1 MNWRFSSA
9 KSTKVCCTGK
19 FLGLT
24 PILPRTNIHSCAIW
38 SGPKKKLFRLL
49 AAVEISGGS
58 TTVRKLFLL
67 ALTTFVSAI
76 GFQPLTHAQDF
87 YKDKTLT
94 IVVGYSPGGSFDLY
108 ARVLARYIGRYLPGN
123 PTRIVENMTGAG
135 GLIAANY
142 LYNRVKPD
150 SLTIGAWASPLVLQH
165 IMGNEAAQFDGRK
178 FGYLGIP
185 SPYDTVCT
193 FNQQSGI
200 TKMDDWINAKRPQKI
215 STIGPGTST
224 SDIPKLLKAAL
235 NLPMDVI
242 DGYKGGADA
251 RLAVE
256 SGEVD
261 GYCGSWGTV
270 ETVWR
275 SAYESKK
282 IVPVLQAS
290 LKSHPKYKQIPLA
303 ISYAKTE
310 EARELL
316 RVADN
321 VHVVQFPFSVPP
333 GMAKDRLELLQR
345 AFIRT
350 LKDPELIAEAKKSQ
364 LDIDPVDGPT
374 ITKTLTSL
382 YDLKPATV
390 AQLKDILLPQ
400 KK

>member
-1 MNWRFSSA
+1 MPRAFAVISA
-9 KSTKVCCTGK
+9 LVIG
-19 FLGLT
+19 
-24 PILPRTNIHSCAIW
+24 AV
-38 SGPKKKLFRLL
+38 L
-49 AAVEISGGS
+49 A
-58 TTVRKLFLL
+58 F
-67 ALTTFVSAI
+67 TFQQSAA
-76 GFQPLTHAQDF
+76 AQE
-87 YKDKTLT
+87 YKDKTVT

-135 GLIAANY
+135 GLIAANH

-150 SLTIGAWASPLVLQH
+150 GLTIGAWASPLVLQH
-165 IMGNEAAQFDGRK
+165 VMGNEAAQFDGRK

-185 SPYDTVCT
+185 SSYDTVCT

-200 TKMDDWINAKRPQKI
+200 TKMDDWLNAKRPQKI
-215 STIGPGTST
+215 STIGPGTRA

-235 NLPMDVI
+235 NLPIDVI

-275 SAYESKK
+275 AAYASKK

-303 ISYAKTE
+303 INYAKTE

-316 RVADN
+316 TVADN
-321 VHVVQFPFSVPP
+321 VHGAQFVFSVPP
-333 GMAKDRLELLQR
+333 GMAKNRLESLQR
-345 AFIRT
+345 AFIQT
-350 LKDPELIAEAKKSQ
+350 MKDRDLLAEAKRSD

-374 ITKTLTSL
+374 ITRTLTGL

-390 AQLKDILLPQ
+390 ARLKDILLP
-400 KK
+400 KKK

>member
-1 MNWRFSSA
+1 M
-9 KSTKVCCTGK
+9 
-19 FLGLT
+19 
-24 PILPRTNIHSCAIW
+24 ILFVP
-38 SGPKKKLFRLL
+38 L
-49 AAVEISGGS
+49 V
-58 TTVRKLFLL
+58 L
-67 ALTTFVSAI
+67 ALSVQIAAAQPASA
-76 GFQPLTHAQDF
+76 QE

-94 IVVGYSPGGSFDLY
+94 FIVGYSPGGSFDLY
-108 ARVLARYIGRYLPGN
+108 ARVIARHIGKHLPGN

-135 GLIAANY
+135 GIIAANH

-150 SLTIGAWASPLVLQH
+150 GLSIGAWASPLVLQH

-185 SPYDTVCT
+185 STYDTVCT

-200 TKMDDWINAKRPQKI
+200 AKMEDWLNAKRAQKI
-215 STIGPGTST
+215 SAIGPGTST

-261 GYCGSWGTV
+261 GYCGSWGTI

-275 SAYESKK
+275 SAYDSKK
-282 IVPVLQAS
+282 IHAVLQAS
-290 LKSHPKYKQIPLA
+290 LRSHPKYKHVPMA
-303 ISYAKTE
+303 INYAKNE

-316 RVADN
+316 TIADN
-321 VHVVQFPFSVPP
+321 AHIAQFPFTVPP
-333 GMAKDRLELLQR
+333 GMPKDRLDLLQR
-345 AFIRT
+345 AFIRA
-350 LKDPELIAEAKKSQ
+350 LKDPDLIAEAKRSQ

-374 ITKTLTSL
+374 VAKTLASL

-390 AQLKDILLPQ
+390 ARLKEILLPR
-400 KK
+400 KR

>member
-1 MNWRFSSA
+1 MHKCLRA
-9 KSTKVCCTGK
+9 
-19 FLGLT
+19 L
-24 PILPRTNIHSCAIW
+24 
-38 SGPKKKLFRLL
+38 LL
-49 AAVEISGGS
+49 ASAMIAGSQCAV
-58 TTVRKLFLL
+58 
-67 ALTTFVSAI
+67 A
-76 GFQPLTHAQDF
+76 AQE

-94 IVVGYSPGGSFDLY
+94 IIVGYSPGGSFDLY

-135 GLIAANY
+135 GMIAANH

-150 SLTIGAWASPLVLQH
+150 GLTIGAWASPLVLQQ
-165 IMGNEAAQFDGRK
+165 IMGNEAAQFDGRR

-185 SPYDTVCT
+185 SEYDTVCT
-193 FNQQSGI
+193 FNQKSGI
-200 TKMDDWINAKRPQKI
+200 TKMDDWINAKRPLKI

-275 SAYESKK
+275 GAYESKK
-282 IVPVLQAS
+282 IIPVLQAT
-290 LKSHPKYKQIPLA
+290 LKPNPKYKQIPVA
-303 ISYAKTE
+303 MNFAKTE
-310 EARELL
+310 ESRELL
-316 RVADN
+316 KIADD
-321 VHVVQFPFSVPP
+321 VHGAQFPFTVPP
-333 GMAKDRLELLQR
+333 AMAKDRLELLQR
-345 AFIRT
+345 AF
-350 LKDPELIAEAKKSQ
+350 LQSFKDPDLIAEAKRAQ
-364 LDIDPVDGPT
+364 LDIGPVDGPT
-374 ITKTLTSL
+374 ITKTLSGL

-390 AQLKDILLPQ
+390 ARLKDILLP
-400 KK
+400 KRK

>member
-1 MNWRFSSA
+1 MKEAKRLVLITVALLGIVVAATSSA
-9 KSTKVCCTGK
+9 
-19 FLGLT
+19 
-24 PILPRTNIHSCAIW
+24 
-38 SGPKKKLFRLL
+38 
-49 AAVEISGGS
+49 
-58 TTVRKLFLL
+58 
-67 ALTTFVSAI
+67 
-76 GFQPLTHAQDF
+76 QAQDF

-94 IVVGYSPGGSFDLY
+94 IIVGYSPGGSFDLY
-108 ARVLARYIGRYLPGN
+108 ARVLGRYIGRYLPGN

-135 GLIAANY
+135 GLIAANH

-150 SLTIGAWASPLVLQH
+150 GLTIGAWASPLVLQH

-215 STIGPGTST
+215 SAIGPGTST

-282 IVPVLQAS
+282 IHAVLQAS
-290 LKSHPKYKQIPLA
+290 LKSHPKYKNIPLA
-303 ISYAKTE
+303 INYAKSE

-316 RVADN
+316 VVADN
-321 VHVVQFPFSVPP
+321 AHGAQFPFSVSP

-345 AFIRT
+345 AFVRT
-350 LKDPELIAEAKKSQ
+350 FKDPDLIAEAKRSQ

-374 ITKTLTSL
+374 ITKTLISL

-390 AQLKDILLPQ
+390 AKLKDILLA
-400 KK
+400 KRK

>member
-1 MNWRFSSA
+1 MRVIA
-9 KSTKVCCTGK
+9 PMAR
-19 FLGLT
+19 GLQA
-24 PILPRTNIHSCAIW
+24 PAD
-38 SGPKKKLFRLL
+38 
-49 AAVEISGGS
+49 
-58 TTVRKLFLL
+58 
-67 ALTTFVSAI
+67 
-76 GFQPLTHAQDF
+76 AQE

-108 ARVLARYIGRYLPGN
+108 ARVIARYIGRYLPGN

-135 GLIAANY
+135 GIIAANH

-150 SLTIGAWASPLVLQH
+150 GLTIGAWASPLVLQH
-165 IMGNEAAQFDGRK
+165 VMGNEAAQFDGRK

-235 NLPMDVI
+235 NLPLDVI

-275 SAYESKK
+275 SAYASKK

-290 LKSHPKYKQIPLA
+290 LKSLPKYKQIPLA

-316 RVADN
+316 TVADN
-321 VHVVQFPFSVPP
+321 VHGAQFPFSVPP
-333 GMAKDRLELLQR
+333 GMEKSRLELLQR
-345 AFIRT
+345 AFIQT
-350 LKDPELIAEAKKSQ
+350 LNDKELRAEAKKSE
-364 LDIDPVDGPT
+364 LDIDPVNGPT
-374 ITKTLTSL
+374 IAKTLTGL

-390 AQLKDILLPQ
+390 ARLKDILLP
-400 KK
+400 KKK

>member
-1 MNWRFSSA
+1 MRRLETLSVLVVLSIF
-9 KSTKVCCTGK
+9 V
-19 FLGLT
+19 F
-24 PILPRTNIHSCAIW
+24 
-38 SGPKKKLFRLL
+38 GP
-49 AAVEISGGS
+49 AA
-58 TTVRKLFLL
+58 RR
-67 ALTTFVSAI
+67 AN
-76 GFQPLTHAQDF
+76 AQV

-94 IVVGYSPGGSFDLY
+94 FIVGYSPGGSFDLY
-108 ARVLARYIGRYLPGN
+108 ARVIARHIGKHLPDN

-135 GLIAANY
+135 GIIAANH

-150 SLTIGAWASPLVLQH
+150 GLTIGAWASPLILQH
-165 IMGNEAAQFDGRK
+165 IMGNEAAQFDGRR

-200 TKMDDWINAKRPQKI
+200 ATMEDWINAKRRQKI
-215 STIGPGTST
+215 SAIGPGTST

-282 IVPVLQAS
+282 IHAVLQAS
-290 LKSHPKYKQIPLA
+290 LQSHPKYKQIPVA
-303 ISYAKTE
+303 INYAKSE

-316 RVADN
+316 MVADN
-321 VHVVQFPFSVPP
+321 AHGAQFPFTVPP
-333 GMAKDRLELLQR
+333 GMTKDRLELLQR
-345 AFIRT
+345 AFMRT
-350 LKDPELIAEAKKSQ
+350 LKDPDLIAEAKRSQ

-374 ITKTLTSL
+374 IEKTLTSL
-382 YDLKPATV
+382 YGLKPATV
-390 AQLKDILLPQ
+390 TRLKDILLP
-400 KK
+400 KKK

>member
-1 MNWRFSSA
+1 MR
-9 KSTKVCCTGK
+9 KILC
-19 FLGLT
+19 LLT
-24 PILPRTNIHSCAIW
+24 LT
-38 SGPKKKLFRLL
+38 
-49 AAVEISGGS
+49 
-58 TTVRKLFLL
+58 TTVVV
-67 ALTTFVSAI
+67 TSHWPVSA
-76 GFQPLTHAQDF
+76 QD

-94 IVVGYSPGGSFDLY
+94 IIVGYSPGGSFDLY
-108 ARVLARYIGRYLPGN
+108 ARMLARYIGRYLPGN

-135 GLIAANY
+135 GIIAANH

-150 SLTIGAWASPLVLQH
+150 GLTIGAWASPLVLQQ
-165 IMGNEAAQFDGRK
+165 IMGNEAAQFDGRR

-185 SPYDTVCT
+185 SEYDTVCT

-200 TKMDDWINAKRPQKI
+200 AKMDDWINAKRPLKI

-275 SAYESKK
+275 SAYDSKK
-282 IVPVLQAS
+282 IVPILQVTR
-290 LKSHPKYKQIPLA
+290 KSQPKYNQIPLA

-310 EARELL
+310 EARELI
-316 RVADN
+316 RIADD
-321 VHVVQFPFSVPP
+321 VHIAQFPFSVPP
-333 GMAKDRLELLQR
+333 GMEKGRLDLLQR
-345 AFIRT
+345 AFMQT
-350 LKDPELIAEAKKSQ
+350 FKDRDLVIEAKRSQ
-364 LDIDPVDGPT
+364 LEIGPVDGPT
-374 ITKTLTSL
+374 ITKTLAGL
-382 YDLKPATV
+382 YELKPATV
-390 AQLKDILLPQ
+390 AKLKDILLP
-400 KK
+400 KRK

>member
-1 MNWRFSSA
+1 MRSVA
-9 KSTKVCCTGK
+9 V
-19 FLGLT
+19 GL
-24 PILPRTNIHSCAIW
+24 AGAVAW
-38 SGPKKKLFRLL
+38 L
-49 AAVEISGGS
+49 A
-58 TTVRKLFLL
+58 F
-67 ALTTFVSAI
+67 I
-76 GFQPLTHAQDF
+76 GVTRAAERAPEF

-94 IVVGYSPGGSFDLY
+94 IIVGYSPGGSFDLY
-108 ARVLARYIGRYLPGN
+108 ARVLARHIGKHLPGT

-135 GLIAANY
+135 GLIAANH

-150 SLTIGAWASPLVLQH
+150 GLTIGAWASPLVLQH

-178 FGYLGIP
+178 FGYLGVP

-200 TKMDDWINAKRPQKI
+200 AKMEDWINAKRPQKI
-215 STIGPGTST
+215 SAIGPGTST

-235 NLPMDVI
+235 NLPIDVI
-242 DGYKGGADA
+242 DGYKGGANA

-275 SAYESKK
+275 SAYDSKK

-290 LKSHPKYKQIPLA
+290 LKSHSKYRQIPLA
-303 ISYAKTE
+303 INYAKSE

-316 RVADN
+316 VVADN
-321 VHVVQFPFSVPP
+321 AHSAQFPFSVPP
-333 GMAKDRLELLQR
+333 GMAKDRLEMLQR
-345 AFIRT
+345 AFVRT
-350 LKDPELIAEAKKSQ
+350 FKDPDLIAEAKKSE
-364 LDIDPVDGPT
+364 LDVDPVDGPT
-374 ITKTLTSL
+374 IAKNLAGL

-390 AQLKDILLPQ
+390 TKLKDILLP
-400 KK
+400 KKK

>member
-1 MNWRFSSA
+1 MSLMISIVPA
-9 KSTKVCCTGK
+9 
-19 FLGLT
+19 
-24 PILPRTNIHSCAIW
+24 
-38 SGPKKKLFRLL
+38 LL
-49 AAVEISGGS
+49 AIFVALGAVQS
-58 TTVRKLFLL
+58 
-67 ALTTFVSAI
+67 VSA
-76 GFQPLTHAQDF
+76 QE

-94 IVVGYSPGGSFDLY
+94 FVVGYSPGGSFDLY
-108 ARVLARYIGRYLPGN
+108 ARVIARHIGKYLPGN

-135 GLIAANY
+135 GIIAANH

-150 SLTIGAWASPLVLQH
+150 GLSIGAWAAPLVLQH

-185 SPYDTVCT
+185 SRYETVCT

-200 TKMDDWINAKRPQKI
+200 AKMEDWINAKRPQKI
-215 STIGPGTST
+215 SAIGPGTST

-275 SAYESKK
+275 SAYDSKK
-282 IVPVLQAS
+282 IHAVLQAS
-290 LKSHPKYKQIPLA
+290 LKSDAKYKHIPVA
-303 ISYAKTE
+303 VNYAKSE

-316 RVADN
+316 TVADN
-321 VHVVQFPFSVPP
+321 AHGAQFPFTVPP
-333 GMAKDRLELLQR
+333 GMSKDRLELLQR
-345 AFIRT
+345 AFMRT
-350 LKDPELIAEAKKSQ
+350 VKDPGLMAEVKSAPNW
-364 LDIDPVDGPT
+364 I
-374 ITKTLTSL
+374 LTQSTEPRSL
-382 YDLKPATV
+382 RR
-390 AQLKDILLPQ
+390 
-400 KK
+400 

>member
-1 MNWRFSSA
+1 MQ
-9 KSTKVCCTGK
+9 K
-19 FLGLT
+19 LLT
-24 PILPRTNIHSCAIW
+24 VIGIAV
-38 SGPKKKLFRLL
+38 L
-49 AAVEISGGS
+49 A
-58 TTVRKLFLL
+58 TVLI
-67 ALTTFVSAI
+67 ASHPAA
-76 GFQPLTHAQDF
+76 QAQDY
-87 YKDKTLT
+87 YKDKTVT
-94 IVVGYSPGGSFDLY
+94 IIVGYSPGGSFDLY
-108 ARVLARYIGRYLPGN
+108 ARVIARYIGRYLPGN

-135 GLIAANY
+135 GMIAANH

-150 SLTIGAWASPLVLQH
+150 GLTIGAWASPLVLQQ

-193 FNQQSGI
+193 FNQQSGVF
-200 TKMDDWINAKRPQKI
+200 KMDDWFNSKRPQKI
-215 STIGPGTST
+215 AAIGPGTST

-235 NLPMDVI
+235 NLPLDVI

-275 SAYESKK
+275 GAFESKK
-282 IVPVLQAS
+282 IHAVLQAS
-290 LKSHPKYKQIPLA
+290 LTSLPKYKQIPLA
-303 ISYAKTE
+303 ISYAKSD

-316 RVADN
+316 KVADN
-321 VHVVQFPFSVPP
+321 AHVVQFPFSVPP
-333 GMAKDRLELLQR
+333 GMAKDRLETLQR
-345 AFIRT
+345 AFIRA
-350 LKDPELIAEAKKSQ
+350 LKDPELAAEAKKSQ
-364 LDIDPVDGPT
+364 LDIAPVDGPA

-390 AQLKDILLPQ
+390 ARLKEILLP

>member
-1 MNWRFSSA
+1 MKRVFVLVLAALSAAWALAAGSSA
-9 KSTKVCCTGK
+9 RGQ
-19 FLGLT
+19 
-24 PILPRTNIHSCAIW
+24 
-38 SGPKKKLFRLL
+38 
-49 AAVEISGGS
+49 E
-58 TTVRKLFLL
+58 
-67 ALTTFVSAI
+67 
-76 GFQPLTHAQDF
+76 F

-94 IVVGYSPGGSFDLY
+94 IIVGYSPGGSFDLY
-108 ARVLARYIGRYLPGN
+108 ARVLARHIGKHLPGN

-135 GLIAANY
+135 GLIAANH

-150 SLTIGAWASPLVLQH
+150 GLTIGAWASPLVLQQ

-235 NLPMDVI
+235 NLPMEVI

-261 GYCGSWGTV
+261 GYCV
-270 ETVWR
+270 ESVWR
-275 SAYESKK
+275 SAYDSKK
-282 IVPVLQAS
+282 IIPVLQAS
-290 LKSHPKYKQIPLA
+290 LKSDPKHKNIPLA

-316 RVADN
+316 KVADN

-333 GMAKDRLELLQR
+333 GMAKDRLALLQQAFMR
-345 AFIRT
+345 AF
-350 LKDPELIAEAKKSQ
+350 KDPQLITEAKKSQ
-364 LDIDPVDGPT
+364 LDVEPVDGPT
-374 ITKTLTSL
+374 ITKTLAGL

-390 AQLKDILLPQ
+390 AQLKEILVP
-400 KK
+400 KKR

>member
-1 MNWRFSSA
+1 MGNLFRFCA
-9 KSTKVCCTGK
+9 IVIGVWT
-19 FLGLT
+19 FLGGYQ
-24 PILPRTNIHSCAIW
+24 PIA
-38 SGPKKKLFRLL
+38 G
-49 AAVEISGGS
+49 
-58 TTVRKLFLL
+58 
-67 ALTTFVSAI
+67 
-76 GFQPLTHAQDF
+76 AQE

-123 PTRIVENMTGAG
+123 PTRVVENMTGAG
-135 GLIAANY
+135 GIIAANH

-150 SLTIGAWASPLVLQH
+150 GLTIGAWASPLILQQ
-165 IMGNEAAQFDGRK
+165 ILGNEAVQFDGKR

-185 SPYDTVCT
+185 SEYDTVCT

-200 TKMDDWINAKRPQKI
+200 AKMDDWINAKRAQKI

-235 NLPMDVI
+235 NLPLDVI

-282 IVPVLQAS
+282 IVPVLQVAR
-290 LKSHPKYKQIPLA
+290 KSQPKYKHVPLA
-303 ISYAKTE
+303 HTYAKTDD
-310 EARELL
+310 ARELL
-316 RVADN
+316 KIADD
-321 VHVVQFPFSVPP
+321 VHIAQFPFSVPP
-333 GMAKDRLELLQR
+333 AMAKDRLELLQR
-345 AFIRT
+345 AFVRT
-350 LKDPELIAEAKKSQ
+350 FKDADLLAEARRSQ
-364 LDIDPVDGPT
+364 LDVAPVDGPT
-374 ITKTLTSL
+374 ITKTLTGL

-390 AQLKDILLPQ
+390 ARLKEVLLP
-400 KK
+400 KRK

>member
-1 MNWRFSSA
+1 MRNAAGWSA
-9 KSTKVCCTGK
+9 ALV
-19 FLGLT
+19 
-24 PILPRTNIHSCAIW
+24 
-38 SGPKKKLFRLL
+38 SG
-49 AAVEISGGS
+49 
-58 TTVRKLFLL
+58 L
-67 ALTTFVSAI
+67 ALSGAARAADR
-76 GFQPLTHAQDF
+76 PADF

-94 IVVGYSPGGSFDLY
+94 IIVGYSPGGSFDLY

-135 GLIAANY
+135 GLISANH
-142 LYNRVKPD
+142 LYHRVKPD
-150 SLTIGAWASPLVLQH
+150 GLTIGAWASPLVLQH

-200 TKMDDWINAKRPQKI
+200 AKMDDWINAKRPQKI
-215 STIGPGTST
+215 AAIGPGTST

-235 NLPMDVI
+235 NLPMEVI

-275 SAYESKK
+275 SAYDSKK

-290 LKSHPKYKQIPLA
+290 LKSHPKHKQVPLA
-303 ISYAKTE
+303 IHYAKTE

-316 RVADN
+316 AVADN
-321 VHVVQFPFSVPP
+321 AHSAQFPFTVPP
-333 GMAKDRLELLQR
+333 GMAKDRLEILQR
-345 AFIRT
+345 AFMRAF
-350 LKDPELIAEAKKSQ
+350 KDPDLIAEAKRSQ

-374 ITKTLTSL
+374 IAKNLTGL
-382 YDLKPATV
+382 YDLKPTTV
-390 AQLKDILLPQ
+390 AKLKEILLP
-400 KK
+400 KKK

>member
-1 MNWRFSSA
+1 MQN
-9 KSTKVCCTGK
+9 
-19 FLGLT
+19 LL
-24 PILPRTNIHSCAIW
+24 
-38 SGPKKKLFRLL
+38 RLL
-49 AAVEISGGS
+49 ALAVSLVVS
-58 TTVRKLFLL
+58 SPWP
-67 ALTTFVSAI
+67 VSA
-76 GFQPLTHAQDF
+76 QE
-87 YKDKTLT
+87 YKDKTVT
-94 IVVGYSPGGSFDLY
+94 IIVGYSPGGSFDLY

-135 GLIAANY
+135 GLIAANH

-150 SLTIGAWASPLVLQH
+150 GLTIGAWASPLVLQQ
-165 IMGNEAAQFDGRK
+165 IMGNEAAQFDGRR

-200 TKMDDWINAKRPQKI
+200 AKMEDWINAKRAQKI

-282 IVPVLQAS
+282 IVPVLQVAR
-290 LKSHPKYKQIPLA
+290 KSQPKYKHIPLA
-303 ISYAKTE
+303 GNYAKTE

-316 RVADN
+316 KIADD
-321 VHVVQFPFSVPP
+321 VHIAQFPFSVPP

-345 AFIRT
+345 AFIKT
-350 LKDPELIAEAKKSQ
+350 FKDRDLIAEAKRSQ
-364 LDIDPVDGPT
+364 LDIEPVDGPT
-374 ITKTLTSL
+374 ITRTLTGL
-382 YDLKPATV
+382 YDIKPATV
-390 AQLKDILLPQ
+390 AKLKDILLA
-400 KK
+400 KRK

>member
-1 MNWRFSSA
+1 MKKRFLF
-9 KSTKVCCTGK
+9 
-19 FLGLT
+19 FLAT
-24 PILPRTNIHSCAIW
+24 
-38 SGPKKKLFRLL
+38 
-49 AAVEISGGS
+49 
-58 TTVRKLFLL
+58 L
-67 ALTTFVSAI
+67 ALAI
-76 GFQPLTHAQDF
+76 NVQSVAQGEDF

-94 IVVGYSPGGSFDLY
+94 IIVGYSPGGSFDLY
-108 ARVLARYIGRYLPGN
+108 ARVLARYIGGYLPGN
-123 PTRIVENMTGAG
+123 PTRVVENMTGAG
-135 GLIAANY
+135 GLIAANH

-150 SLTIGAWASPLVLQH
+150 GLTIGAWASPLVLQQ

-275 SAYESKK
+275 SAYESRK
-282 IVPVLQAS
+282 IIPVLQAT
-290 LKSHPKYKQIPLA
+290 LKPNPKYKQIPVA
-303 ISYAKTE
+303 MSFAKTE
-310 EARELL
+310 ESRELL
-316 RVADN
+316 KIADD
-321 VHVVQFPFSVPP
+321 VHGAQFPFTVPP

-345 AFIRT
+345 AF
-350 LKDPELIAEAKKSQ
+350 LQSFKDRELIAEAKKAQ
-364 LDIDPVDGPT
+364 LDIGPVDGPT
-374 ITKTLTSL
+374 VAKTLTGL

-390 AQLKDILLPQ
+390 AKLKDILLP
-400 KK
+400 KKK